1 MCTAM
6 CTAMVPADMGEAFVM
21 LESVM
26 GFLADADP
34 AEFPVPVTAAGLQAL
49 ERADAVEAVARA
61 RFLAVF
67 SAQDGAVAD
76 GQRSTRTWLVH
87 TTRVTRGQAGEYQA
101 TEALARDHQVL
112 LAGLREGWVVTKSVA
127 LQLAKWT
134 RPIPA
139 EYRDEAEGIL
149 ITAARAGA
157 DLRSLAAICA
167 EIRARTAQPDPG
179 NNNDHLDRGVSLDT
193 TLDGA
198 GVVHG
203 DLTPE
208 CAAMV
213 QAVEALVNRGALH
226 VVAVRLGD
234 EGNGRLQ
241 GEAHGRLF
249 RRMPPVP
256 PQITQARWTLPAD
269 KDVPAARPRHPGRVY
284 DSGCMTTN
292 RADTSAK
299 QTLTARA
306 RQAKFSLG

>member
-1 MCTAM
+1 M

-179 NNNDHLDRGVSLDT
+179 NNNDHLDP

-226 VVAVRLGD
+226 VVAVRLGN
-234 EGNGRLQ
+234 EGGGR
-241 GEAHGRLF
+241 
-249 RRMPPVP
+249 
-256 PQITQARWTLPAD
+256 
-269 KDVPAARPRHPGRVY
+269 
-284 DSGCMTTN
+284 SG
-292 RADTSAK
+292 
-299 QTLTARA
+299 
-306 RQAKFSLG
+306 

>member
-1 MCTAM
+1 
-6 CTAMVPADMGEAFVM
+6 
-21 LESVM
+21 M
-26 GFLADADP
+26 GFLADAAV
-34 AEFPVPVTAAGLQAL
+34 AEVPVEVTAEGLRSL
-49 ERADAVEAVARA
+49 ERVDAVEAVARA
-61 RFLAVF
+61 RLLAVF

-226 VVAVRLGD
+226 VVAVRLGN
-234 EGNGRLQ
+234 EGSGR
-241 GEAHGRLF
+241 
-249 RRMPPVP
+249 
-256 PQITQARWTLPAD
+256 
-269 KDVPAARPRHPGRVY
+269 
-284 DSGCMTTN
+284 SG
-292 RADTSAK
+292 
-299 QTLTARA
+299 
-306 RQAKFSLG
+306 